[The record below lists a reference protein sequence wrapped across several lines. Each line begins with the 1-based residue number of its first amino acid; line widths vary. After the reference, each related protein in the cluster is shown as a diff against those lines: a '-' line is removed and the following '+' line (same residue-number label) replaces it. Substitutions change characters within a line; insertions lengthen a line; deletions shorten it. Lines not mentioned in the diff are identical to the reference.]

1 MKNAWRVGRIAGIE
15 IKIDSSWLV
24 IFLLFTFSLAAF
36 YFPHAFPVS
45 NHSYYWFLGVV
56 TSLLVFASV
65 LFHELAHSVVAR
77 KQGEKVEDIT
87 LFILGGV
94 ARISEELQE
103 PKKEFYLALAGPM
116 SSFLLGGVFFILALA
131 FRNYSLPLQVASSY
145 LAYINLVLGAFNLL
159 PGFPMDG
166 GRVLRAILWRINGDL
181 KKATRTASAVGQG
194 IAFFLILVG
203 LVQFFRGNLG
213 GLWMVLI
220 GWFLHT
226 ASVQGY
232 SQVLL
237 KSALQDLKASD
248 LMDKNFITVS
258 PDLAVESLVQDYI
271 LKKRERVFL
280 VTDGDVFLGL
290 VCLEDVK
297 KFPRLRWPE
306 LRVKDIMTPVD
317 KIVSIKPEATGD
329 EVLNSLVSHEV
340 NQVPVLDKG
349 RVVGIITRTDLL
361 RLLQLR
367 TDLGI

>member
-1 MKNAWRVGRIAGIE
+1 MKHAWRIGRLAGIE
-15 IKIDSSWLV
+15 IKVDSSWII

-36 YFPHAFPVS
+36 YFPQAFPVS
-45 NHSYYWFLGVV
+45 SHSFYWLLGLI

-94 ARISEELQE
+94 ARISEELKE
-103 PKKEFYLALAGPM
+103 PKKEFYLALAGPV
-116 SSFLLGGVFFILALA
+116 SSFILGGLFLLLSSGL
-131 FRNYSLPLQVASSY
+131 RNISHPVQIASAY
-145 LAYINLVLGAFNLL
+145 LAYTNLVLGGFNLL

-166 GRVLRAILWRINGDL
+166 GRVLRAILWRTTGDL
-181 KKATRTASAVGQG
+181 KKATRIASSVGQG
-194 IAFFLILVG
+194 IAFLLIFIG

-213 GLWMVLI
+213 GLWLVLI

-232 SQVLL
+232 SQVVL

-248 LMDKNFITVS
+248 LMDRNFISVN
-258 PDLAVESLVQDYI
+258 PELPVETLVHDYI
-271 LKKRERVFL
+271 LKKQERVFL
-280 VTDGDVFLGL
+280 VTDQDVFLGL

-297 KFPRLRWPE
+297 KVPRSRWPE
-306 LRVKDIMTPVD
+306 LKVSEIMTPVN
-317 KIVSIKPEATGD
+317 KVVSIRPEANGD
-329 EVLNSLVSHEV
+329 EVLNSLVNNEV
-340 NQVPVLDKG
+340 NQLPVLEGG

-361 RLLQLR
+361 RILQLR

>member
-1 MKNAWRVGRIAGIE
+1 
-15 IKIDSSWLV
+15 
-24 IFLLFTFSLAAF
+24 
-36 YFPHAFPVS
+36 
-45 NHSYYWFLGVV
+45 
-56 TSLLVFASV
+56 
-65 LFHELAHSVVAR
+65 VAR
-77 KQGEKVEDIT
+77 KQGERVEDIT

-94 ARISEELQE
+94 ARINEELKD
-103 PKKEFYLALAGPM
+103 PKKEFYLALAGPV
-116 SSFLLGGVFFILALA
+116 SSFLLGGVFFTLALA
-131 FRNYSLPLQVASSY
+131 FRNYSHPLQVASSY

-194 IAFFLILVG
+194 IAFFLIFVG

-258 PDLAVESLVQDYI
+258 PDLTVGSLVQDYI

-280 VTDGDVFLGL
+280 VTDSDVFLGL

-297 KFPRLRWPE
+297 KFPRSRWPE
-306 LRVKDIMTPVD
+306 LKVKDIMTPVE
-317 KIVSIKPEATGD
+317 KIVSARPEATGD
-329 EVLNSLVSHEV
+329 EVLNNLVNNEV
-340 NQVPVLDKG
+340 NQVPVLDNG